1 MSSRR
6 MSPVTL
12 LRAVLCAALVVG
24 SVLQMRMGL
33 ADNGDFSRIMTWISS
48 GPVGFA
54 ENWPAEGTP
63 DYDLRFWNHSLA
75 YWSLDMPLRSR
86 WVSAVMLLWIP
97 GIAVNMIAHAPDE
110 LWLPWLS
117 LGARL
122 FMCAMLLLLFRWIDR
137 TLPDRRLRMTLIVG
151 LPFTL
156 YAVNSDTVAYFT
168 SMYQEPGVLAAVF
181 VTLAVVWHLRLR
193 VPDMCGALIAAAA
206 ALLVGTAKISMLY
219 WPVLLLPAVMPW
231 YTLRSR
237 PRIAAAYITGVL
249 VLPLVV
255 TLLMASL
262 VGSRRDNAYQSL
274 YCGALTFS
282 DQPAAHLTQLSLD
295 GTERYIR
302 EPAYTPTAREFI
314 TTHPQACSHMN
325 TLRVIVAEPMIAW
338 RMHVFAADSM
348 QRMTLRHL
356 GSDLLDN
363 YRTAARPWRVVQ
375 ATGSERSGPLA
386 LWSTIK
392 RLAFPRGQSLLVTLA
407 VMIVGFG
414 AIALLARGTVRGEL
428 ARLGLLAA
436 SACGI
441 DIWLQIF
448 GDGRQDLI
456 KHLFL
461 GNLLFDIAIVLA
473 VAVLVAGPARLQR
486 PTTT

>member
-6 MSPVTL
+6 MSPLTL
-12 LRAVLCAALVVG
+12 VRAVLCAALVVG
-24 SVLQMRMGL
+24 SAVQMRVGL

-75 YWSLDMPLRSR
+75 YWSLDVPLRSR
-86 WVSAVMLLWIP
+86 WASAVMLLWLP
-97 GIAVNMIAHAPDE
+97 GIAVNVIAHAPGE

-122 FMCAMLLLLFRWIDR
+122 FTLAVLLLLFRWIDR
-137 TLPDRRLRMTLIVG
+137 TLPERRLRMTLVLG

-181 VTLAVVWHLRLR
+181 VTLAVVWHQRRR
-193 VPDMCGALIAAAA
+193 VPDTRGALFAAAA

-231 YTLRSR
+231 HILRTR
-237 PRIAAAYITGVL
+237 PRVAAAYVAGVL
-249 VLPLVV
+249 VLPLIV
-255 TLLMASL
+255 TVLMASL

-282 DQPAAHLTQLSLD
+282 EQPGAHLARLSLG
-295 GTERYIR
+295 GTEPYIR
-302 EPAYTPTAREFI
+302 EPAYTPRARDFI

-325 TLRVIVAEPMIAW
+325 TLRVIAAEPVIAW
-338 RMHVFAADSM
+338 RMIVFAADSM
-348 QRMTLRHL
+348 QRMTLTHL
-356 GSDLLDN
+356 GSDMLEN
-363 YRTAARPWRVVQ
+363 HRAAARPWRIVR
-375 ATGSERSGPLA
+375 AAGSARSGPLA

-392 RLAFPRGQSLLVTLA
+392 REVFPRGHVLLATLA
-407 VMIVGFG
+407 LMLVGFG
-414 AIALLARGTVRGEL
+414 AFVLFGRGTVRGEL

-461 GNLLFDIAIVLA
+461 GNLLFDIALVLA
-473 VAVLVAGPARLQR
+473 VAVLLAGPARLQHSS
-486 PTTT
+486 TT